1 MSADPLDDIRNTRAI
16 RFVIKQGVVY
26 NGEDL
31 ARVYPDAAPAQ
42 RMYMYRD

>member
-1 MSADPLDDIRNTRAI
+1 MGNLTPADGTPDYTDTRT
-16 RFVIKQGVVY
+16 Y